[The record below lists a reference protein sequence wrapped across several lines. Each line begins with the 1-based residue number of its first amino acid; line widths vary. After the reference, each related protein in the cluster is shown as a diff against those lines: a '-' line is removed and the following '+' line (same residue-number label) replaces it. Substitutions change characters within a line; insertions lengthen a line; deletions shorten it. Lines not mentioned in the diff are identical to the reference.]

1 MKRIFTICS
10 LVTLA
15 AVLLVACNKNPGSTA
30 ETKGLSYEDTV
41 GLAQFQDWKFQHE
54 RMDPNQYYQYASQP
68 VAAAPAPARRTS
80 TARRTSSSNS
90 GSGSMSSGSN
100 NYAKTTQKKGWS
112 KAAKGAAI
120 GGGAGAVAG
129 AVINKKNRVAGGVIG
144 GVAGAAIGYIIGRGQ
159 DKKDGRY

>member
-1 MKRIFTICS
+1 MKRIFTLCS
-10 LVTLA
+10 LITLA

-41 GLAQFQDWKFQHE
+41 GLAQFQNWKFQNE
-54 RMDPNQYYQYASQP
+54 RVDPNQYYQYASHP
-68 VAAAPAPARRTS
+68 VATAPAPARRTS
-80 TARRTSSSNS
+80 TARRTTSSS

>member
-10 LVTLA
+10 LITLA

-30 ETKGLSYEDTV
+30 ETKGLSYEDTI
-41 GLAQFQDWKFQHE
+41 GLAQFQNWKFQNE
-54 RMDPNQYYQYASQP
+54 RMDPSKYQYASQP
-68 VAAAPAPARRTS
+68 AAAPAPVHRTS
-80 TARRTSSSNS
+80 TARRSTSSNS

-100 NYAKTTQKKGWS
+100 NYAKTVQKKGWS

-144 GVAGAAIGYIIGRGQ
+144 GVAGAALGYIIGRGQ